1 MATGAQRDAAQVVR
15 KGRRLA
21 WLGYLTIAAS
31 VGGYVALDW
40 NDSSD
45 SAALIGIAAAI
56 GIWAGSG
63 SVAYGDRLRGRLG
76 PGEAIRPRNGI
87 LGLVALVVIV
97 LFYKTLEH
105 VGPWWLLTLPT
116 MTHDLLCGIGV
127 PFWPA
132 AIATAILAVPEV
144 IIMVLLA
151 NVLVAKPLQMV
162 FGRRSVVVET
172 VRGVAGGVDLDED
185 TPSGRHAWNMWVGE
199 PAVPTP
205 A

>member
-1 MATGAQRDAAQVVR
+1 MATEAQRDAAEAVR
-15 KGRRLA
+15 AGRRLA

-31 VGGYVALDW
+31 IGGWVALDW

-45 SAALIGIAAAI
+45 APALTGIVAAI

-63 SVAYGDRLRGRLG
+63 GVAYGDRLRGRLG
-76 PGEAIRPRNGI
+76 PGEAIRPGNGI
-87 LGLVALVVIV
+87 LGLGVLVVIV
-97 LFYKTLEH
+97 LFSKTLEEI
-105 VGPWWLLTLPT
+105 GPWWLLTPPIV
-116 MTHDLLCGIGV
+116 THDLLLGIGV

-132 AIATAILAVPEV
+132 AFATAVLAVPEV
-144 IIMVLLA
+144 IVMVMLA
-151 NVLVAKPLQMV
+151 NILVAKPLQMV

-185 TPSGRHAWNMWVGE
+185 TPSGRHNWNMWVGDPVV
-199 PAVPTP
+199 PAP